1 MRVVAAGHMGVA
13 DAEGSWDFTK
23 FSVSRIGPKKPA
35 TREMGS
41 KMVKTKRG
49 IGGRRDAMFPVV

>member
-1 MRVVAAGHMGVA
+1 MAAGHMGVA

-23 FSVSRIGPKKPA
+23 FSASRIGAKKPA

-41 KMVKTKRG
+41 NMVKTNRG
-49 IGGRRDAMFPVV
+49 IGGRRDAMFAVV

>member
-1 MRVVAAGHMGVA
+1 MAAGHMGGA

-23 FSVSRIGPKKPA
+23 FSVSRIGAKKPA
-35 TREMGS
+35 TREIGS

-49 IGGRRDAMFPVV
+49 IGGRRDDIFAMV